1 MVDKSTIKLSESVI
15 ESAVCDHATL
25 SGWLVRK
32 LSWIGR
38 RGAPDRMFMKR
49 GRCIFIEFKA
59 TGETPDPIQVREIAR
74 MRAAG
79 MEVHVIDDIGA
90 GCALLD

>member
-1 MVDKSTIKLSESVI
+1 MVRKSIIKLSESVI
-15 ESAVCDHATL
+15 EGAVCDYATVR
-25 SGWLVRK
+25 GWLVRK

-38 RGAPDRMFMKR
+38 RGAPDRIFMKG
-49 GRCIFIEFKA
+49 GRIIFIEFKA

-79 MEVHVIDDIGA
+79 MEVHVIDDIEA
-90 GCALLD
+90 GCALFD